1 MEEMEIIMAHF
12 KKHSY
17 HRFLA
22 ILLTVCMLLPCL
34 CMTVTVHAADNVNI
48 AKGKRA
54 IACHSE
60 SASLTPNYALDGNT
74 NSRFA
79 AGGGCPDKVWY
90 ILDLGATYDLS
101 RIRINWEAA
110 HPSAYTI
117 EISNDSQT
125 FTKIKDETADTA
137 GWKETSVSGRG
148 RFVRIQEVTR
158 ALAAYGMSM
167 WELEVY
173 GKEASNVSEK
183 TYHQLTAETPAGGS
197 IALSHSGFVIDGTE
211 VTVTAIPK
219 GNNAV
224 ENIFVNGEAVTVTD
238 NKATFTITSDVSIS
252 ATFVIGPADRFECED
267 ARVLGPDGK
276 TPFTITRLADPDAS
290 GGMVAGSTGGKHFI
304 FENVVESNIIHIA
317 YASPHTNSMTV
328 SIRYPDAEAFVPL
341 CNLPFS
347 TSNSWEMKSSYIAAS
362 TPVYIPQ
369 GSDIMVRPNVDC
381 NLDYI
386 FFTYEAAASPD
397 DAPANTVTADKLSDK
412 AVEDRMSP
420 FGVAVKI
427 SEGESINIKVPE
439 GMDTYNVMSFTYMA
453 EVDAKVKLM
462 KGDATLGKLSLGK
475 TPVRAYRGLGMRT
488 DGNDYKAGDT
498 LTLTCT
504 EGELWLASVTVN
516 FADQPTGQVIL
527 GRPGEGERLTINLD
541 GIWAVDT
548 SEISNWAVPETV
560 PTLGFAN
567 SILVPGLWHNAAYD
581 LGDYSSAMTW
591 YKKTVT
597 FEKEP
602 TGQVLL
608 SIGAAQYGRYIYVN
622 GQYVDCYEYNYSP
635 SLTDLT
641 GLLHKGDNEI
651 VIMLGSWA
659 NQVNNANTPAH
670 VLYDGESTEDEP
682 GITDSVSLIFNR
694 EPDITAVQ
702 VAPDIDKGEV
712 TVKATLENRTD
723 ADVTTDVTV
732 SVYELGVLKD
742 GKAEKRAVMVGKT
755 VKSGVTVKAK
765 GTLDV
770 TVDAV
775 ALSDWT
781 KDKCWSPDNPY
792 LYCVEIKT
800 AGDTHIVR
808 FGMRTF
814 DFDPE
819 TGYAR
824 LNGKIFYL
832 MGTNVAIER
841 YYDDPLCGN
850 TPWEEDWI
858 RKLYS
863 EFKDVNWVSFR
874 THLGHAN
881 SKWFDIAD
889 EMGMMIFDE
898 YPIWGNVGDDTL
910 QTILPEIYAWI
921 DSRGYHPS
929 LVVFDAQNEAT
940 YDLTDQFIK
949 KGKEYDIQKRP
960 WENGWRPPVGEN
972 DPIECHPY
980 IIGTKGISGLEN
992 MNNKTPI
999 VTTADIGWTADQ
1011 YKGHPFILNEH
1022 GEYWINRE
1030 GVAMS
1035 GTAGTWNSA
1044 LPRATNEER
1053 LIYYADLMAAQIEA
1067 FRAGRA
1073 YVGIQFF
1080 CGLGS
1085 SFPSAVGVTSDILS
1099 PDVST
1104 ADSLEIRPYIKSL
1117 FKNSFADLGIVI
1129 DTYTEK
1135 RQAGASVNIP
1145 VTLVNDTG
1153 TDIMN
1158 LPVTLVVRSGDT
1170 VLYAD
1175 RKMMSVCAFSA
1186 SNQGLA
1192 TETFSFDIPNFRGY
1206 CESKKEL
1213 IVEAYYKLDG
1223 ETVLSQRKWIL
1234 ERGTLKDETP
1244 PVYDWLSSDTALPGE
1259 VVTPPDDGKGTD
1271 TLPYEGED
1279 ASNSLPPENESEIPA
1294 EPSETNTSDRPN
1306 ATEPSVDA
1314 DSASETSAEGAG
1326 CASAV
1331 TVGLSAVML
1340 AAAGVLKKKKRDES
1354 V

>member
-1 MEEMEIIMAHF
+1 MAYFNNHR
-12 KKHSY
+12 Y
-17 HRFLA
+17 HRLLA
-22 ILLTVCMLLPCL
+22 LLLAACMLLPCL
-34 CMTVTVHAADNVNI
+34 FMTVTVHAADNINI

-60 SASLTPNYALDGNT
+60 SASLTPANALDGNT

-79 AGGGCPDKVWY
+79 AGGGCSDKAWY
-90 ILDLGATYDLS
+90 VLDLGATYDVS

-117 EISNDSQT
+117 EISGDGQA
-125 FTKIKDETADTA
+125 FTKMKDENAPDA

-148 RFVRIQEVTR
+148 RFIRIQEVTR
-158 ALAAYGMSM
+158 ALAPYGMSM
-167 WELEVY
+167 WEFEVY
-173 GKEASNVSEK
+173 GKEVSGVTEK
-183 TYHQLTAETPAGGS
+183 TYHQLAAEIPSGGS
-197 IALSHSGFVIDGTE
+197 IALSHSGFVADGTE
-211 VTVTAIPK
+211 VTVTAIPN

-224 ENIFVNGEAVTVTD
+224 ENIFVNGQPVPVTD
-238 NKATFTITSDVSIS
+238 GKATFSVTGDVTVS
-252 ATFVIGPADRFECED
+252 ASFVVAPADRYECED
-267 ARVLGPDGK
+267 AVVLGPDGVS
-276 TPFTITRLADPDAS
+276 PYNITKLADPDAS
-290 GGMVAGSTGGKHFI
+290 GGKVAGSTGGKHFI

-317 YASPHTNSMTV
+317 YASTNTNSMTV
-328 SIRYPDAEAFVPL
+328 SIRYPEAEEFVPL

-347 TSNSWEMKSSYIAAS
+347 TSNSWDMKSSYIAAS

-420 FGVAVKI
+420 FGVAVKL

-488 DGNDYKAGDT
+488 DGNDYEAGDT

-548 SEISNWAVPETV
+548 SEITTWSIPETV
-560 PTLGFAN
+560 PALGFAN
-567 SILVPGLWHNAAYD
+567 SILVPGLWHDAAYD
-581 LGDYSSAMTW
+581 LGDYTSSMVW

-651 VIMLGSWA
+651 VIMLGSWSR
-659 NQVNNANTPAH
+659 QFNNPDTPAH

-712 TVKATLENRTD
+712 TVKATLKNRTD
-723 ADVTTDVTV
+723 TDVTTDVTV

-841 YYDDPLCGN
+841 YYDDPLCCN
-850 TPWEEDWI
+850 TPWDEDWI

-898 YPIWGNVGDDTL
+898 YPIWGNAGVDTID
-910 QTILPEIYAWI
+910 TIMPEIYAWI

-940 YDLTDQFIK
+940 YDLPDQIIR
-949 KGKEYDIQKRP
+949 KGREYDLQKRP
-960 WENGWRPPVGEN
+960 WENGWRPPMGEN

-980 IIGTKGISGLEN
+980 IIGTQGISGLEN

-1011 YKGHPFILNEH
+1011 YKGHPFIINEH

-1030 GVAMS
+1030 GLPMS

-1044 LPRATNEER
+1044 KPGLTKEER
-1053 LIYYADLMAAQIEA
+1053 LVYYADLMAAQVEA

-1073 YVGIQFF
+1073 YAGLQFF

-1104 ADSLEIRPYIKSL
+1104 AESLQIRPYIKSL
-1117 FKNSFADLGIVI
+1117 LKNSFADLGIVI
-1129 DTYTEK
+1129 DTYTEA
-1135 RQAGASVNIP
+1135 RRVGSRVELP

-1153 TDIMN
+1153 ADITD

-1175 RKMMSVCAFSA
+1175 RKLMSVAAFSA
-1186 SNQGLA
+1186 SDAGLS
-1192 TETFSFDIPNFRGY
+1192 TERFSFNIPNFKGY
-1206 CESKKEL
+1206 CESGKEL
-1213 IVEAYYKLDG
+1213 VVEAYYKLGD
-1223 ETVLSQRKWIL
+1223 ETVTSQRKW
-1234 ERGTLKDETP
+1234 TLLNGNLTEEAP
-1244 PVYDWLSSDTALPGE
+1244 PVYDWLAYDSVLPGE
-1259 VVTPPDDGKGTD
+1259 ELPPVGSENSTD
-1271 TLPYEGED
+1271 TLPSEGED
-1279 ASNSLPPENESEIPA
+1279 SSEPLPPENESGISS
-1294 EPSETNTSDRPN
+1294 EPQDSVSTITPDATEHSTDIEN
-1306 ATEPSVDA
+1306 ATE
-1314 DSASETSAEGAG
+1314 ASPDDAG

-1340 AAAGVLKKKKRDES
+1340 AAAGVLKKKKREES